1 MTTPELSGGPTPEQE
16 RAILDALE
24 RYLLAGNTR
33 PPAWAL
39 AGRAANLRQGALQ
52 IRHQSDGSG
61 WSNANRLPFANRG
74 TAPLMG
80 RGDAK

>member
-1 MTTPELSGGPTPEQE
+1 MARPELPAGLTPEQE
-16 RAILDALE
+16 RAILEALE
-24 RYLLAGNTR
+24 RALAAGTTR
-33 PPAWAL
+33 PSAWAL

-52 IRHQSDGSG
+52 IRHQADATG
-61 WSNANRLPFANRG
+61 WARSADRSFAARG

>member
-1 MTTPELSGGPTPEQE
+1 MERPELPDGVTPHEE

-24 RYLLAGNTR
+24 RYLKAGDTK

-52 IRHQSDGSG
+52 IRHQAEGSS
-61 WSNANRLPFANRG
+61 WRQATRLPFANRG
-74 TAPLMG
+74 TEPVMG